1 MKRTFSTELAYVFG
15 IVFVALGVVL
25 MEKADFGVSMVVA
38 PAYLLYR
45 WLSPVWSFVTFGMAE
60 YCLQAVL
67 LLVMCLLLR
76 FRVSYLFSFVT
87 AVVYGFV
94 LDAFMLLGAAL
105 PAGSVWLRVIY
116 YALGM
121 LFCAA
126 GVSAMFHTYSKHI
139 RCPDTRSKCA
149 FQPCGQ
155 TAHFDFW
162 DAPKPC
168 LIFAKSPWIRGIAR
182 ELNDIFA
189 MTLFCDFEASQAA
202 ISTMISWIFTLCRC
216 FLESRGGKLP
226 LHFSELPFLQWRLT
240 MQPLVRLWNM
250 RSLWEHWWQRSRCL
264 IITPST
270 VCALQFTG
278 CLHCWHWCFARDFF
292 QIRQGRKICLLT

>member
-1 MKRTFSTELAYVFG
+1 
-15 IVFVALGVVL
+15 

-67 LLVMCLLLR
+67 LLAMCLLLR

-126 GVSAMFHTYSKHI
+126 GVSAMFHTYISPEVYELFVKEV
-139 RCPDTRSKCA
+139 S
-149 FQPCGQ
+149 
-155 TAHFDFW
+155 AHFGADINRFKTGY
-162 DAPKPC
+162 DCVSC
-168 LIFAKSPWIRGIAR
+168 LVGV
-182 ELNDIFA
+182 A
-189 MTLFCDFEASQAA
+189 MSFLAFGLWHFEGVKWGTILCALVNGYVIGRFSAFYEKHWTFCDRFPWRKYFVPDAA
-202 ISTMISWIFTLCRC
+202 TQMSA
-216 FLESRGGKLP
+216 K
-226 LHFSELPFLQWRLT
+226 
-240 MQPLVRLWNM
+240 
-250 RSLWEHWWQRSRCL
+250 
-264 IITPST
+264 
-270 VCALQFTG
+270 
-278 CLHCWHWCFARDFF
+278 
-292 QIRQGRKICLLT
+292 

>member
-15 IVFVALGVVL
+15 IVFVARGVVL

-67 LLVMCLLLR
+67 LLAMCLLLR

-121 LFCAA
+121 LFLPVSATSLLSEACAA
-126 GVSAMFHTYSKHI
+126 GVSAMFHTYISPEVYELFVKEV
-139 RCPDTRSKCA
+139 S
-149 FQPCGQ
+149 
-155 TAHFDFW
+155 AHFGADINRFKTGY
-162 DAPKPC
+162 DCVSC
-168 LIFAKSPWIRGIAR
+168 LVGVAMSFFAFGLWH
-182 ELNDIFA
+182 
-189 MTLFCDFEASQAA
+189 FEGVKWGT
-202 ISTMISWIFTLCRC
+202 IL
-216 FLESRGGKLP
+216 
-226 LHFSELPFLQWRLT
+226 
-240 MQPLVRLWNM
+240 
-250 RSLWEHWWQRSRCL
+250 
-264 IITPST
+264 
-270 VCALQFTG
+270 CALING
-278 CLHCWHWCFARDFF
+278 YV
-292 QIRQGRKICLLT
+292 IG

>member
-15 IVFVALGVVL
+15 IVFVAWGVVL

-60 YCLQAVL
+60 YRLQAVL
-67 LLVMCLLLR
+67 LLAMCLLLR

-116 YALGM
+116 YVLGM

-202 ISTMISWIFTLCRC
+202 ISTMISWIFTRKLAYR
-216 FLESRGGKLP
+216 FLL
-226 LHFSELPFLQWRLT
+226 
-240 MQPLVRLWNM
+240 NA
-250 RSLWEHWWQRSRCL
+250 
-264 IITPST
+264 I
-270 VCALQFTG
+270 A
-278 CLHCWHWCFARDFF
+278 
-292 QIRQGRKICLLT
+292 

>member
-25 MEKADFGVSMVVA
+25 MEKADFGASMVVA

-67 LLVMCLLLR
+67 LLAMCLLLR

-87 AVVYGFV
+87 AVVYGFA

-121 LFCAA
+121 FFARPVFPPCSTPIASTSGVRTHGQNARFSPA
-126 GVSAMFHTYSKHI
+126 GRLH
-139 RCPDTRSKCA
+139 
-149 FQPCGQ
+149 
-155 TAHFDFW
+155 
-162 DAPKPC
+162 
-168 LIFAKSPWIRGIAR
+168 
-182 ELNDIFA
+182 
-189 MTLFCDFEASQAA
+189 
-202 ISTMISWIFTLCRC
+202 ISTFGR
-216 FLESRGGKLP
+216 LP
-226 LHFSELPFLQWRLT
+226 NP
-240 MQPLVRLWNM
+240 
-250 RSLWEHWWQRSRCL
+250 
-264 IITPST
+264 
-270 VCALQFTG
+270 A
-278 CLHCWHWCFARDFF
+278 
-292 QIRQGRKICLLT
+292 